1 MRYSQRDIVEVNFL
15 FPDGTFKPH
24 PAVIV
29 SNDELQDKEGFIY
42 LCMISSQPY
51 NPEYCYELD
60 DEMLTV
66 PMVKKSY
73 VKCHILVGNIGHILV
88 GNIERDVIRKV
99 SRMKQPYFDE
109 MVDKVIQSIF

>member
-1 MRYSQRDIVEVNFL
+1 MRYSQRDIVEINFL

-24 PAVIV
+24 LAVIV
-29 SNDELQDKEGFIY
+29 SNDDLQDKEGFIY

-66 PMVKKSY
+66 PMLRKSY
-73 VKCHILVGNIGHILV
+73 VKCHILVGNV
-88 GNIERDVIRKV
+88 ERDIIRKI

>member
-1 MRYSQRDIVEVNFL
+1 MKYSQRDIVEINFL
-15 FPDGTFKPH
+15 FPDGSFKPH

-29 SNDELQDKEGFIY
+29 SNDELQDNEGYIY
-42 LCMISSQPY
+42 LCMISYKPY

-66 PMVKKSY
+66 PMLKKSY
-73 VKCHILVGNIGHILV
+73 VKCHILVGD
-88 GNIERDVIRKV
+88 IERDVIRKI
-99 SRMKQPYFDE
+99 SRMKQPFFDE

>member
-1 MRYSQRDIVEVNFL
+1 MKYSQSDIVEINFL
-15 FPDGTFKPH
+15 FPDGSFKPH

-29 SNDELQDKEGFIY
+29 SNDELQGNEGYIY
-42 LCMISSQPY
+42 LCMISSKPY

-66 PMVKKSY
+66 PMQKKSY
-73 VKCHILVGNIGHILV
+73 VKCHILVGD
-88 GNIERDVIRKV
+88 IERDVIRKI
-99 SRMKQPYFDE
+99 SRMKQPFFDE